1 MARGNVPDSVWLD
14 PKTGKEPKTPK
25 EFEAQNERVA
35 RWLEKRAIEAV
46 KAAAEQAKREGK

>member
-1 MARGNVPDSVWLD
+1 MSRGNIPDSVWLD

-35 RWLEKRAIEAV
+35 DWLV
-46 KAAAEQAKREGK
+46 KQAAEAAAKRFERGDN